1 MIREEAI
8 GEDGSVLLVT
18 LDRPE
23 RRNALQ
29 AEQWAALATVAR
41 GAADRGVR
49 VIVLTGAGSAFC
61 AGADLNDISPEEMAQ
76 QLDGVYRAVREAP
89 LPVIAYVN
97 GPAVGAG
104 AQLALHCDLRVVA
117 PEARFRIPAAVISM
131 LVDPVTIRRLVEIA
145 GMGPAYAILL
155 GADWI
160 GAERALNLGLAD
172 RSGGLDDALAWATE
186 ISGFAPLVL
195 RYLKEQLRSAE
206 PLDSEAYRDA
216 LRATVDSEDFAEAL
230 QALDERRSPVYKGR

>member
-8 GEDGSVLLVT
+8 GADGRVLLVT

-29 AEQWAALATVAR
+29 AEQWAALAAVVREAPDK
-41 GAADRGVR
+41 GAR
-49 VIVLTGAGSAFC
+49 VIVLTGAGTAFC
-61 AGADLNDISPEEMAQ
+61 AGADLNDISPEAMAE
-76 QLDGVYRAVREAP
+76 QLEGVYRAVREAP
-89 LPVIAYVN
+89 VPVIAYVN

-117 PEARFRIPAAVISM
+117 ARGRFRIPAAVISM

-145 GMGPAYAILL
+145 GMGPAYAVLL

-160 GAERALNLGLAD
+160 GAERAYTLGLAD
-172 RSGGLDDALAWATE
+172 RTGELDDAVAWASE

-195 RYLKEQLRSAE
+195 RYLKEQLRSAQ
-206 PLDSEAYRDA
+206 PLDSDAYQEA
-216 LRATVDSEDFAEAL
+216 LRATVESEDFAEAL
-230 QALDERRSPVYKGR
+230 QALDEKRPPVYKGR